1 MTKNREEVKQKNMA
15 VKQSKF
21 DWDEADDEVY
31 AETHDF
37 DKEAIVEGTM
47 LRTGAVTIKGKEV
60 SLVVLDT
67 SKGERTVWEGAVLES
82 ALEVKKALIGDYLGI
97 RYLGLKKGAAGFKYR
112 DFDVRVIHAEKPV
125 E

>member
-67 SKGERTVWEGAVLES
+67 SKGERTIWLGAVLES
-82 ALEVKKALIGDYLGI
+82 ALTVKKAVEGDYIGV

-112 DFDVRVIHAEKPV
+112 DFDLRVKHRETV
-125 E
+125 EE